1 MEHTG
6 HMRNTQ
12 RPSPPT
18 GVKRRFLRA
27 PVTLY
32 RWHLGGLLGHRFLL
46 LEHVGRRS
54 GKTRQVVLEVVD
66 HEDASDSWV
75 VAAGY
80 GTASDWYRNLT
91 AHPRARVQVGRRR
104 SEVEAD
110 FLGTE
115 EGGDLMAY
123 YGSVHPRIGVRL
135 CKSMGFDV
143 DGTPDDFR
151 EAGRH
156 IHFVRLRPVRA

>member
-1 MEHTG
+1 VEHTE

-27 PVTLY
+27 PITLY

-66 HEDASDSWV
+66 HDDASDSWV

-91 AHPRARVQVGRRR
+91 AHPRARVQVGRRGY
-104 SEVEAD
+104 EVEAD
-110 FLGTE
+110 FLGAE

-135 CKSMGFDV
+135 CKTMGFEV
-143 DGTPDDFR
+143 DGSPDDFR

>member
-1 MEHTG
+1 
-6 HMRNTQ
+6 MRITQ

-18 GVKRRFLRA
+18 GWKRRVLRM

-32 RWHLGGLLGHRFLL
+32 RWHLGALLGHRFVLV
-46 LEHVGRRS
+46 EHVGRRS

-66 HEDASDSWV
+66 HDEVGHGAPDGWI

-80 GTASDWYRNLT
+80 GTTSDWYRNLT

-104 SEVEAD
+104 SAVEAD
-110 FLGTE
+110 FLGAE
-115 EGGDLMAY
+115 EGGDLMAH
-123 YGSVHPRIGVRL
+123 YGRVHRKIGVRL

-143 DGTPDDFR
+143 DGSEADFR
-151 EAGRH
+151 EAGRN
-156 IHFVRLRPVRA
+156 IRFVWLRPVHG

>member
-1 MEHTG
+1 
-6 HMRNTQ
+6 MRIIQ

-18 GVKRRFLRA
+18 GFKRRFLRM
-27 PVTLY
+27 PIQLY

-54 GKTRQVVLEVVD
+54 GKPRQVVLEVVD
-66 HEDASDSWV
+66 HDDTSDGWV
-75 VAAGY
+75 VAAGF

-91 AHPRARVQVGRRR
+91 AHPRARVRVGRRE
-104 SEVEAD
+104 SVVDAD

-115 EGGDLMAY
+115 EGGDLMAH
-123 YGSVHPRIGVRL
+123 YGSLHPRIGVRL
-135 CKSMGFDV
+135 CKSMGFEV
-143 DGTPDDFR
+143 DGSADDFR

-156 IHFVRLRPVRA
+156 IHFVRLRPVPA

>member
-1 MEHTG
+1 M
-6 HMRNTQ
+6 
-12 RPSPPT
+12 
-18 GVKRRFLRA
+18 
-27 PVTLY
+27 
-32 RWHLGGLLGHRFLL
+32 
-46 LEHVGRRS
+46 
-54 GKTRQVVLEVVD
+54 
-66 HEDASDSWV
+66 
-75 VAAGY
+75 
-80 GTASDWYRNLT
+80 
-91 AHPRARVQVGRRR
+91 GRRR

-143 DGTPDDFR
+143 DGTPEDFR

-156 IHFVRLRPVRA
+156 IHFVSLRPVRADGSGHFRRLCCGPHTRAP